1 MLKVCIDT
9 NVWISGVL
17 FAGPPAKGVDLAIY
31 RRRIE
36 VISSTAILRELE
48 RNLVGKFGFS
58 IRTVKRLTYRIAE
71 VADLYEP
78 AGEIKLAGISRQDAL
93 VLETAILGKAKFLV
107 TGDRRLLALKHF
119 KY

>member
-17 FAGPPAKGVDLAIY
+17 FAGPPAKIVDLAIY

-36 VISSTAILRELE
+36 VISSMVILRELE
-48 RNLVGKFGFS
+48 RNLVGKFGLS
-58 IRTVKRLTYRIAE
+58 IRTAKRLTYRIAE

-78 AGEIKLAGISRQDAL
+78 SGEIKISGRSK
-93 VLETAILGKAKFLV
+93 VIFT
-107 TGDRRLLALKHF
+107 
-119 KY
+119 